1 MIQSLVGELLIRSH
15 KPPSAAKKKKKRNL
29 IRPLRVIS
37 RLKKKQKLEEQ
48 VKNTMRVQFD
58 ETNMQNILQNNCPS
72 LFKGSL
78 SQKEGDCSRI
88 KRLTRSNSKRRCLI
102 LDSRILALERTITI
116 KKHFGNC

>member
-1 MIQSLVGELLIRSH
+1 MVQSLVGELLIRSH

-58 ETNMQNILQNNCPS
+58 ETNMQNILQNNCQVS
-72 LFKGSL
+72 SKDHCHRKKG
-78 SQKEGDCSRI
+78 
-88 KRLTRSNSKRRCLI
+88 TV
-102 LDSRILALERTITI
+102 LE
-116 KKHFGNC
+116 